1 MYKSLVQDLRLTRMA
16 SFVCYMLLSC
26 VMPSQFFSGAG
37 NCCSD
42 YATVFV
48 LHCGFHNVLLV
59 LWLASRSVLPPAVG
73 KYLQKSALPVEV
85 IQILMSRM
93 FYDLC

>member
-1 MYKSLVQDLRLTRMA
+1 MCKSLVQDLRQEWLLLFVTRY
-16 SFVCYMLLSC
+16 SFVLK
-26 VMPSQFFSGAG
+26 PSPFFSRAG

-42 YATVFV
+42 YATVFM

-73 KYLQKSALPVEV
+73 KYFQKSALPVEV